1 MPDDAKTRRTVARN
15 GRVLVVDDDRETAE
29 EACELLTSA
38 GYPAYSEA
46 NPEAVLDHL
55 KTDRSV
61 GLLLSDVRMPTLG
74 GVELATRIK
83 NDRELQPIP
92 IILLSGVSTRDTV
105 IDAMRVG
112 VSDFLIKPLEPES
125 LLTAAKRHLKTALQ
139 QRYADN
145 GSNPGNPVP
154 SKQSDMGLSGT
165 GADRSRELGWHTIE
179 RQAVQDLFGNGVTF
193 GPVFTIL
200 VELMKAHLEGRV

>member
-1 MPDDAKTRRTVARN
+1 MCGGAQGDRGEIVIEGYGMPDDAKTRRTVARN

-74 GVELATRIK
+74 GV
-83 NDRELQPIP
+83 
-92 IILLSGVSTRDTV
+92 
-105 IDAMRVG
+105 
-112 VSDFLIKPLEPES
+112 
-125 LLTAAKRHLKTALQ
+125 
-139 QRYADN
+139 
-145 GSNPGNPVP
+145 
-154 SKQSDMGLSGT
+154 
-165 GADRSRELGWHTIE
+165 
-179 RQAVQDLFGNGVTF
+179 
-193 GPVFTIL
+193 
-200 VELMKAHLEGRV
+200 